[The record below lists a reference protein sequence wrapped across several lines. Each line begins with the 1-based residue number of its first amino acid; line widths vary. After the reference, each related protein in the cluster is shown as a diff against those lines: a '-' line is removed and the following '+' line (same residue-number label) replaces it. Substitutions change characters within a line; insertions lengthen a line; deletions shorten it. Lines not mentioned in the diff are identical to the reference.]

1 MSFYD
6 LGQSNGWGDQGNWR
20 APSGQGY
27 GPNPGWG
34 APQTVGAGVGLPSG
48 GSLGYAPVPKIAGQS
63 ATDTSLP
70 MQANPQ
76 SMPDMQSNVTASPS
90 VLGMAQT
97 LNTPSS
103 TGPEMPQ
110 GQSILPQTGAMQP
123 PPMQMDWR
131 KPGIFG
137 QGGGITGQG
146 GGSPFTM

>member
-1 MSFYD
+1 MSIYD
-6 LGQSNGWGDQGNWR
+6 LGQSKGWGEQGSWR
-20 APSGQGY
+20 MPQGSNGY
-27 GPNPGWG
+27 GPNPTWG
-34 APQTVGAGVGLPSG
+34 MPQTGGSGVQMPSG
-48 GSLGYAPVPKIAGQS
+48 GSLGYAQPTLDMMGPGPVN
-63 ATDTSLP
+63 
-70 MQANPQ
+70 QAAPQ
-76 SMPDMQSNVTASPS
+76 SMPEMQSNVTASPS

-103 TGPEMPQ
+103 AGSEMPQ